1 MVRGRIQFSRYI
13 LTLLAFILLTL
24 VAGYFHLTNGAFD
37 MSVMDVIKT
46 LLRIDPNPKFD
57 LVIFQFRL
65 PRIIIA
71 SLVGIG
77 LGMAGTVIQG
87 ITRNGL
93 ADPGILGINAG
104 AGAAIVAF
112 MFFFQMSGVTF
123 FKESWFSILAMP
135 LFGFVGGLAA
145 VVVIFIFS
153 WRNGALDMQ
162 RLILTGIAIS
172 SGFGALSLYL
182 SLKMNASDY
191 EMAAVWSV
199 GSIYSANW
207 TYIIMITPWVLI
219 LGFVMYRKSYLLNYF
234 QLEDSSTKSLG
245 ISVEKEKLI
254 FLLCSVGIVS
264 VCVSVS
270 GSIGFIGLMAPHIAR
285 RLVGIN
291 HRYIMLSSAV
301 VGMFLLVISD
311 YFAKTLFQPAEL
323 PVGIV
328 VSIIGIPY
336 FLYLLAKSRV

>member
-1 MVRGRIQFSRYI
+1 
-13 LTLLAFILLTL
+13 
-24 VAGYFHLTNGAFD
+24 
-37 MSVMDVIKT
+37 
-46 LLRIDPNPKFD
+46 
-57 LVIFQFRL
+57 
-65 PRIIIA
+65 
-71 SLVGIG
+71 
-77 LGMAGTVIQG
+77 
-87 ITRNGL
+87 
-93 ADPGILGINAG
+93 
-104 AGAAIVAF
+104 

-145 VVVIFIFS
+145 VAVIFIFS

-207 TYIIMITPWVLI
+207 TYIIMIAPWVLI

-270 GSIGFIGLMAPHIAR
+270 GSISFIGLMAPHIAR

-291 HRYIMLSSAV
+291 HRYVMLSSAV

-323 PVGIV
+323 PLGIV

>member
-1 MVRGRIQFSRYI
+1 MVRSKVEFRRYVF
-13 LTLLAFILLTL
+13 TLFAFIALTL

-37 MSVMDVIKT
+37 MSVLDVVKT
-46 LLRIDPNPKFD
+46 LLRIEPNPKFD
-57 LVIFQFRL
+57 LVIFEFRL
-65 PRIIIA
+65 PRILIA
-71 SLVGIG
+71 ALVGIG
-77 LGMAGTVIQG
+77 LGMAGTVMQG

-93 ADPGILGINAG
+93 ADPGILGINTG
-104 AGAAIVAF
+104 AGASIVAF
-112 MFFFQMSGVTF
+112 MFFFQMSGITL
-123 FKESWFSILAMP
+123 FKGSSLSILAMP

-145 VVVIFIFS
+145 ALIIVLFS
-153 WRNGALDMQ
+153 WRNGAIDMQ

-182 SLKMNASDY
+182 SLKMNANDF

-207 TYIIMITPWVLI
+207 TYILMITPWVLI
-219 LGFVMYRKSYLLNYF
+219 LGFVLQRKSYLLNYF
-234 QLEDSSTKSLG
+234 QLEEVSTKGLG

-254 FLLCSVGIVS
+254 FLLCSVGLVS

-270 GSIGFIGLMAPHIAR
+270 GSIGFIGLMAPHIAK
-285 RLVGIN
+285 RLVGMN
-291 HRYIMLSSAV
+291 HRYILLSSAV
-301 VGMFLLVISD
+301 IGMFLLVLSD
-311 YFAKTLFQPAEL
+311 FFAKTLFEPSEL

-336 FLYLLAKSRV
+336 FLYLLAKSKA